1 MESLFLNGIGYW
13 NSMGY
18 LTAEAQRKIQEKLF
32 FATLCAFAVQ

>member
-18 LTAEAQRKIQEKLF
+18 LTAETRRKNQEKLF
-32 FATLCAFAVQ
+32 FAALCGFAVE